1 MCDDELIPPRADLT
15 EHQWLSTGAVPEDA
29 VSAPA
34 GPPVP
39 SAVNRRTLLGG
50 AVAGAAL
57 AVLPYG
63 AQPRAVARDRA
74 AEGKFPLPTGPNG
87 DGEYAVLVT
96 GDAGTGEE
104 GQWAVAAAARDLMRA
119 EGIGLAVGLG
129 DNIYENGPES
139 AHDSEFQ
146 DKFERPNAGI
156 DVPWLM
162 VLGNHDCSGLIPG
175 SGGDPGRGDREV
187 AYATTSRR
195 WYMPAR
201 YYRVALPAGAG
212 AAPAAPL
219 VEFFA
224 LDTTPVSSYVAQLDS
239 YFRWDGPYMREQRA
253 WLAGALADSRARW
266 KVVLGHHPYLNN
278 GKHGS
283 AGAYDGFTVGH
294 YTSGIHL
301 KKLYEEVVCGRAD
314 LILSGHDHTLQVLEP
329 SARTGGTRQVVCGA
343 ASKTG
348 DGKAHFGLPAAWQ
361 DFSRHGFMVLKAA
374 PTGLSID
381 AYTVDV
387 PTRTAVL
394 AHRTHTSTPVN
405 APLTAAR

>member
-1 MCDDELIPPRADLT
+1 MCELIPPQADMT
-15 EHQWLSTGAVPEDA
+15 EDQWVRSGTVPGGEPTT
-29 VSAPA
+29 PA
-34 GPPVP
+34 GTRTAPVLNL
-39 SAVNRRTLLGG
+39 NRRTLLGG

-63 AQPRAVARDRA
+63 AAAPAAAQDRA
-74 AEGKFPLPTGPNG
+74 AAGKYPFPTTPNG
-87 DGEYAVLVT
+87 NGEFAVLVT

-104 GQWAVAAAARDLMRA
+104 GQFAVAAAARDLMA
-119 EGIGLAVGLG
+119 SEQIGLAVGLG

-146 DKFERPNAGI
+146 DKFEKPNTGI

-175 SGGDPGRGDREV
+175 SGGDPSRGDREV
-187 AYATTSRR
+187 AYATTSKR

-201 YYRVALPAGAG
+201 YYSVALPAGSDG
-212 AAPAAPL
+212 APL

-224 LDTTPVSSYVAQLDS
+224 LDTNPVSSYVVQTDP
-239 YFRWDGPYMREQRA
+239 YFHWDGPYMREQRA
-253 WLAGALADSRARW
+253 WLEGALKKSRARW

-283 AGAYDGFTVGH
+283 AGSYDGFTVGD
-294 YTSGIHL
+294 YTSGVHL
-301 KKLYEEVVCGRAD
+301 KELYEEVVCGRAD
-314 LILSGHDHTLQVLEP
+314 LILSGHDHTLQLLEP

-348 DGKAHFGLPAAWQ
+348 DGKAHFDVPAEWQ
-361 DFSRHGFMVLKAA
+361 DFSSHGFMVLKVSAKRM
-374 PTGLSID
+374 TID

-387 PTRTAVL
+387 PTRTAKL
-394 AHRTHTSTPVN
+394 AHRTRSAAPV
-405 APLTAAR
+405 AVG